1 MLTLSTYSFQIP
13 ALKERLHDKER
24 QLAELANNASN
35 SNIAMTSSWHQAMSE
50 TKRQYEA
57 IDGALEVTL
66 FFKHMISFLLTKDS
80 LSLSSSRRHFTVFKA
95 SWKIAR
101 SSRRCNETSRRQTL
115 TQSLR
120 CQSVPLSSPMA
131 TWCRTIWTPTRRWTM
146 RMATLRLSIQ
156 PLKASS
162 S

>member
-95 SWKIAR
+95 S
-101 SSRRCNETSRRQTL
+101 
-115 TQSLR
+115 
-120 CQSVPLSSPMA
+120 
-131 TWCRTIWTPTRRWTM
+131 
-146 RMATLRLSIQ
+146 
-156 PLKASS
+156 
-162 S
+162 